1 MAYVGNVRD
10 WSTEVKVESG
20 LFNTHLTVQ
29 DGNDKVTIS
38 LDKTKVKQLIKL
50 LEKSIQ

>member
-1 MAYVGNVRD
+1 MLVGNIMD
-10 WSTEVKVESG
+10 WGTEVRVESG

-29 DGNDKVTIS
+29 DGDDKVKVS

-50 LEKSIQ
+50 LEESIK